1 LILSERHDIVTIE
14 AHSESGETSD
24 QGFIWFGSEP
34 MIEIRD
40 CGIDVT
46 EGDVDVGDGDE
57 KKEVVREGG
66 GGGVVG
72 EAEHGGVVDREV
84 VITVVVV
91 TVAFKDEIEQEENN
105 YGDDV
110 CPKVL

>member
-1 LILSERHDIVTIE
+1 
-14 AHSESGETSD
+14 
-24 QGFIWFGSEP
+24 

-110 CPKVL
+110 CPKVLWFETLHCSAWTCHDERRRREWNVFWWFVVWCKI